1 MTNDDKWRAYVLA
14 ADANVS
20 QERVEEELAL
30 IRADM
35 KHRMI
40 YEQMSGGAPHLFPEA
55 ELAEQQDAL
64 LEAALLEAKE
74 PLVLKKIIAEQGIE
88 ATPEEL
94 LAEAEALAER
104 EGSTVDMLKR
114 FFGADLSGLARDVTN
129 RKAIAWACAR

>member
-1 MTNDDKWRAYVLA
+1 MNYDEKWRAYVLA
-14 ADANVS
+14 SDVEVS
-20 QERVEEELAL
+20 QERVEEELYL

-35 KHRMI
+35 KHRMV
-40 YEQMSGGAPHLFPEA
+40 YEQMSGGAVHLFPEA

-64 LEAALLEAKE
+64 LEAALFEAKE

-129 RKAIAWACAR
+129 RKAIVWACAR